1 MTFSHAVEIPH
12 LPYCL
17 QPPVANQLNFLIFK
31 ASMSEAKHPD
41 KHSRMN
47 HAITSYQ
54 TKELWK
60 RPGCSKS
67 FWL

>member
-47 HAITSYQ
+47 HAITGYQ
-54 TKELWK
+54 TKEL
-60 RPGCSKS
+60 
-67 FWL
+67 